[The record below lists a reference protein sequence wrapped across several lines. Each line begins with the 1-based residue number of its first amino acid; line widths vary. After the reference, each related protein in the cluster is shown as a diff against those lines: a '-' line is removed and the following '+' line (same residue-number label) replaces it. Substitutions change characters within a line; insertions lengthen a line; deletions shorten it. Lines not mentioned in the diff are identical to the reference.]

1 MRGILG
7 TFGRLAMMAA
17 TILLTVVALVVA
29 SVLPAS
35 ASSAPHWRVYLTS
48 RSDLIDVT
56 ATGPH
61 AAWALA
67 DSSAGPSLLHWN
79 GSVWRHEPVPG
90 GQQFLADQVQVTPDG
105 SIWVTGSNRNG
116 QPRAEVEFDGVWRPV
131 AVPIGNRGRASRSA
145 TSDAW
150 GIAGRRLQLHRVQP
164 AVCETSVWHY
174 THGGFVVL
182 PECLARGRSPG
193 QAAVSGFWRAGRPSD
208 AATDSGLHR
217 IASPPGH
224 ESVCSQQ
231 IAASP
236 SGQLWLLVLY
246 GAGVSKPDSLRYWN
260 GRSWARRNVPAKAL
274 KLTYGSAGFAWDD
287 HHGVWLGPYTH
298 WTGRRWIATSPS
310 EPTTAFELLTV
321 TGIRGSASA
330 WAVGTGRPRPVRGRA
345 LRQQALSGSQLPS
358 RGQRR
363 SAR

>member
-90 GQQFLADQVQVTPDG
+90 GKQFFADQVQVTPDG

-131 AVPIGNRGRASRSA
+131 AVPSGTAGVVALSA
-145 TSDAW
+145 SDAW
-150 GIAGRRLQLHRVQP
+150 GIDADDYSCTGSSP
-164 AVCETSVWHY
+164 PVCETSVWHY
-174 THGGFVVL
+174 THGGFVSYPV
-182 PECLARGRSPG
+182 PGIVSQITGAGSRVWILARGS
-193 QAAVSGFWRAGRPSD
+193 AVY

-217 IASPPGH
+217 IASPGH
-224 ESVCSQQ
+224 VGMFPQ

-246 GAGVSKPDSLRYWN
+246 GAGASKPDSLRYWN
-260 GRSWARRNVPAKAL
+260 GHSWARRNVPAKAL

-298 WTGRRWIATSPS
+298 WTGRRWIATTPS

-330 WAVGTGRPRPVRGRA
+330 WAVGTGRPGRYVVG
-345 LRQQALSGSQLPS
+345 LYGSKP
-358 RGQRR
+358 
-363 SAR
+363 